1 MLLAAGTIAQREIVR
16 FLRQPSRIVGALAPP
31 VLFWFLIGSG
41 LGETFRPQAAPGD
54 LTAFSYLFPGTL
66 MLIVMFTAVFST
78 ISIIEDRRAGFL
90 QGVLVAPVPR
100 SAIVL
105 GKLLGG
111 TILAAGQSILILAA
125 APLVGMHVTLQGWLL
140 AALTLTLSAFSFTGL
155 GFLLAWRLDSTQGFH
170 AIMNLLLMPMWL
182 LSGSLFPTSGAPMWL
197 RVIMQANPMS
207 HAVDA
212 LRFSLQ
218 SGTAANTWGIQ
229 LPTWNMAFAL
239 SVAFAIVMLVASIW
253 TANRPKIPGLG

>member
-16 FLRQPSRIVGALAPP
+16 FLRQPSRVVGALAPP

-41 LGETFRPQAAPGD
+41 LGDTFRPQEAPGD
-54 LTAFSYLFPGTL
+54 LTAFGYLFPGTL
-66 MLIVMFTAVFST
+66 MLIVMFAAVFST

-111 TILAAGQSILILAA
+111 TILAAGQAILILAA
-125 APLVGMHVTLQGWLL
+125 APLIGMKVTLTGWLL

-170 AIMNLLLMPMWL
+170 SIMNLLLMPMWL
-182 LSGSLFPTSGAPMWL
+182 LSGSLFPTSGAPTWL
-197 RVIMQANPMS
+197 RVVMQVNPMS

-212 LRFSLQ
+212 LRFALQ
-218 SGTAANTWGIQ
+218 RGGTIDTWGIQ
-229 LPTWNMAFAL
+229 LPSWTWAISL
-239 SVAFAIVMLVASIW
+239 SVVFAIVMLAASIW
-253 TANRPKIPGLG
+253 TANRPRIPGLG

>member
-1 MLLAAGTIAQREIVR
+1 MLAAGTIAKREIVR
-16 FLRQPSRIVGALAPP
+16 FLRQRSRIVGALAPP

-41 LGETFRPQAAPGD
+41 LGDTFRPEAAPND
-54 LTAFSYLFPGTL
+54 LTAFGYLFPGTL
-66 MLIVMFTAVFST
+66 MLIVMFAAVFST

-105 GKLLGG
+105 GKLFGG
-111 TILAAGQSILILAA
+111 TILAAGQAILVLAA
-125 APLVGMHVTLQGWLL
+125 APFVGIDVSVAGWLL
-140 AALTLTLSAFSFTGL
+140 AALVLVLSAFSFTGL

-170 AIMNLLLMPMWL
+170 AIMNLFLMPMWL
-182 LSGSLFPTSGAPMWL
+182 LSGALFPTSGAPTWL
-197 RVIMQANPMS
+197 RVVMQANPMS

-218 SGTAANTWGIQ
+218 GGAADNWGIQ
-229 LPTWNMAFAL
+229 LSSWTIAFSL
-239 SVAFAIVMLVASIW
+239 CVAFAVLMLVASIW
-253 TANRPKIPGLG
+253 TASRPKIPGLG